1 MQLSIL
7 GDKLIFSF
15 EQCCL
20 PAGTTEAA
28 AVAAKVVAGIFI
40 GFPSDPW
47 TVTVPSGPG
56 FNCPN
61 WACATNAGGITTG
74 LPSEPAIVTGPK
86 RQMCEVYFD

>member
-1 MQLSIL
+1 M
-7 GDKLIFSF
+7 
-15 EQCCL
+15 
-20 PAGTTEAA
+20 AV
-28 AVAAKVVAGIFI
+28 AVAAKVAAGILI

-86 RQMCEVYFD
+86 NRYIANKQIYHWFIPLVWYKPMVF